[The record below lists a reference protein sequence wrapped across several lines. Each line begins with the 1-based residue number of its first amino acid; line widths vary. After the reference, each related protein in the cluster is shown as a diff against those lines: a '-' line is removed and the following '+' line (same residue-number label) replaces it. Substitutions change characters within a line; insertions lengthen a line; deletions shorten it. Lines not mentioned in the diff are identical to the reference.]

1 MRIGIDAKWF
11 FNGPPSGKVV
21 IKQLLKE
28 LLSDNYKTDVF
39 YVFLNK
45 ADKGLEFPY
54 QRDNIKLIYISSF
67 NNLISNAITL
77 PRHSKKHKIDVVLF
91 QNFGTFSKIK
101 NIVYIHDLLYL
112 DYPEFYSFKE
122 RLYLSLIKP
131 LAKRANTIVTI
142 SETERRRIVKHK
154 LGTNNVHFVYHGVDP
169 KFKPLKEHD
178 QLKVETFKKKYNLPD
193 EFILYLGRLNI
204 RKNIANL
211 ISAMQF
217 VNMPLVIVGEKDHK
231 SENLSSTIDTLGLND
246 KIIFTGY
253 IDEDEL
259 PLAYAL
265 ATLFCFPSYAEGF
278 GLPPLE
284 AMASG
289 TPVIVS
295 DRTSLP
301 EVCEDAALYV
311 NPDEPSDIA
320 KKINTL
326 LASKEIIN
334 TFAHKGVVQ
343 SKKFSWKKS
352 AENLMN
358 IIKATNDSKNHF

>member
-1 MRIGIDAKWF
+1 MKIGIDAKWF

-21 IKQLLKE
+21 IKQLLEE
-28 LLSDNYKTDVF
+28 LLSDNYKTDEF
-39 YVFLNK
+39 YIFLNK
-45 ADKGLEFPY
+45 RDKGFKFPY
-54 QRDNIKLIYISSF
+54 QRDNIKLVYIRSY
-67 NNLISNAITL
+67 NNLVSNAITL
-77 PRHSKKHKIDVVLF
+77 PRHSKKHKLEVVLF
-91 QNFGTFSKIK
+91 QNFGTLSKIK
-101 NIVYIHDLLYL
+101 NVVYIHDLLYL
-112 DYPEFYSFKE
+112 DFPQFYSFKE
-122 RLYLSLIKP
+122 RLYLSVLKP

-142 SETERRRIVKHK
+142 SKAERGRIIKHK

-169 KFKPLKEHD
+169 KFKPLDKHD
-178 QLKVETFKKKYNLPD
+178 KLQVETFKEKYNLPD
-193 EFILYLGRLNI
+193 QFILYLGRLNI

-211 ISAMQF
+211 IYAMQF
-217 VNMPLVIVGEKDHK
+217 VDTPLVIVGEKDHK
-231 SENLSSTIDTLGLND
+231 SENLSSIIDALSLND

-253 IDEDEL
+253 IEDYEL
-259 PLAYAL
+259 PLVYAV
-265 ATLFCFPSYAEGF
+265 ATIFCFPSYAEGF

-311 NPDEPSDIA
+311 NPDDPTDIA

-326 LASKEIIN
+326 LASKEIID
-334 TFAHKGVVQ
+334 TFANKGLVQ

-358 IIKATNDSKNHF
+358 IIKATNDS

>member
-1 MRIGIDAKWF
+1 MKIGIDAKWF

-21 IKQLLKE
+21 VKQLLKE
-28 LLSDNYKTDVF
+28 LLSSTYKDEEF

-45 ADKGLEFPY
+45 ADKEIEFPY
-54 QRDNIKLIYISSF
+54 KRENIKCIYISSF

-77 PRHSKKHKIDVVLF
+77 PKYAKKHKLDVVLF
-91 QNFGTFSKIK
+91 QNFGTFSNIK
-101 NIVYIHDLLYL
+101 SIVYIHDLLYL
-112 DYPEFYSFKE
+112 DYPQFYSLKE
-122 RLYLSLIKP
+122 RLYLSLLKP
-131 LAKRANTIVTI
+131 LAKKANTIVTI
-142 SETERRRIVKHK
+142 SETEKNRIIKHK
-154 LGTNNVHFVYHGVDP
+154 LGGVNNVHFVYHGVDK
-169 KFKPLKEHD
+169 KFKPLDQHD
-178 QLKVETFKKKYNLPD
+178 KKQIEAFKLKYNLPNQ
-193 EFILYLGRLNI
+193 FILYLGRLNI

-211 ISAMQF
+211 ISAMQY
-217 VNMPLVIVGEKDHK
+217 VNTPLVIAGENDHK
-231 SENLSSTIDTLGLND
+231 SEDLLSKIKTLGLQN

-253 IDEDEL
+253 LEENEL
-259 PLAYAL
+259 PLVYAL

-301 EVCEDAALYV
+301 EVCEDAGMYI
-311 NPDEPSDIA
+311 NPNDSLDIA

-334 TFAHKGVVQ
+334 TFATKGVIQ
-343 SKKFSWKKS
+343 AKKFSWIKS

-358 IIKATNDSKNHF
+358 IIKTTNDS

>member
-28 LLSDNYKTDVF
+28 LLSDSYRTYEF
-39 YVFLNK
+39 FIFLK
-45 ADKGLEFPY
+45 KKDKELKFPY
-54 QRDNIKLIYISSF
+54 QNKNIKLVYVSSF

-77 PRHSKKHKIDVVLF
+77 PRHSKKHKLDVVLF

-101 NIVYIHDLLYL
+101 NVVYIHDLLYL
-112 DYPEFYSFKE
+112 DYPQFYSFKE

-154 LGTNNVHFVYHGVDP
+154 LGSDNVHFVYHGVDP
-169 KFKPLKEHD
+169 KFKPLEGHDKLQIQAFKE
-178 QLKVETFKKKYNLPD
+178 KYNLPD
-193 EFILYLGRLNI
+193 EFVLYLGRLNV

-211 ISAMQF
+211 IYAMQF
-217 VNMPLVIVGEKDHK
+217 VNTPLVIVGENDHK
-231 SENLSSTIDTLGLND
+231 SENLSSTIDALGIND
-246 KIIFTGY
+246 KIFFTGFV
-253 IDEDEL
+253 DEAEL
-259 PLAYAL
+259 PLVYAL

-301 EVCEDAALYV
+301 EVCEDAALYI
-311 NPDEPSDIA
+311 NPDDPSDIA
-320 KKINTL
+320 EKINTF
-326 LASKEIIN
+326 LASKEMID
-334 TFAHKGVVQ
+334 TFANKGIIQ

-358 IIKATNDSKNHF
+358 IISTTT

>member
-1 MRIGIDAKWF
+1 MKIGIDAKWF
-11 FNGPPSGKVV
+11 FSGPPSGKVV

-28 LLSDNYKTDVF
+28 LLSDNYRTFEF
-39 YVFLNK
+39 YVFLK
-45 ADKGLEFPY
+45 KKEKDLKFPY
-54 QRDNIKLIYISSF
+54 QNKNIKLVYVTTH
-67 NNLISNAITL
+67 NNLITNVFIL
-77 PRHSKKHKIDVVLF
+77 PRHFKKFELDVVLL
-91 QNFGTFSKIK
+91 QNFGSFSKI
-101 NIVYIHDLLYL
+101 NSVLYIHDLLYL
-112 DYPEFYSFKE
+112 DYPQFYSYKE
-122 RLYLSLIKP
+122 RLYLSFLKP
-131 LAKRANTIVTI
+131 LAKRANKIVTI
-142 SETERRRIVKHK
+142 SEAEKRRIIKHK
-154 LGTNNVHFVYHGVDP
+154 LGNNNVQFVYHGVDS
-169 KFKPLKEHD
+169 KFKPLEGHNKLNIQAFKE
-178 QLKVETFKKKYNLPD
+178 KYNLPN

-217 VNMPLVIVGEKDHK
+217 IDTPLVIVGEKDHK
-231 SENLSSTIDTLGLND
+231 NENLSSTIDVLGLND
-246 KIIFTGY
+246 KIFFTGY
-253 IDEDEL
+253 IEEFEL

-289 TPVIVS
+289 TPVVVS

-311 NPDEPSDIA
+311 NPDDPSDIA

-334 TFAHKGVVQ
+334 TFAAKGVVQ
-343 SKKFSWKKS
+343 SKKFSWGKS
-352 AENLMN
+352 AENLMK
-358 IIKATNDSKNHF
+358 IIKATNDN

>member
-1 MRIGIDAKWF
+1 MKIGIDAQWF

-21 IKQLLKE
+21 VKQLLE
-28 LLSDNYKTDVF
+28 QLFSDKYKTDEF
-39 YVFLNK
+39 YIFLNK
-45 ADKGLEFPY
+45 TNQGLEFPY
-54 QRDNIKLIYISSF
+54 QRNNIKLVYISKF
-67 NNLISNAITL
+67 NNLISNAIIV
-77 PRHSKKHKIDVVLF
+77 PMYSKRYKLDVVLF

-101 NIVYIHDLLYL
+101 NVVYIHDLLYL
-112 DYPEFYSFKE
+112 DYPQFYSFKE
-122 RLYLSLIKP
+122 KLYLSFLKP
-131 LAKRANTIVTI
+131 LAKRANSIVTI
-142 SETERRRIVKHK
+142 SETEKSRIIKHK
-154 LGTNNVHFVYHGVDP
+154 LGSNNVHFVYHGVDL
-169 KFKPLKEHD
+169 KFKPINEHD
-178 QLKVETFKKKYNLPD
+178 SLRIETFKKKYNLPD
-193 EFILYLGRLNI
+193 KFILYLGRLNI
-204 RKNIANL
+204 RKNISNL

-217 VNMPLVIVGEKDHK
+217 VDIPLVIVGENDHK
-231 SENLSSTIDTLGLND
+231 SENLSLIIESLGLNH

-265 ATLFCFPSYAEGF
+265 ATVFCFPSYAEGF

-301 EVCEDAALYV
+301 EVCGDAALYV
-311 NPDEPSDIA
+311 DPDDPSDIA

-326 LASKEIIN
+326 LASNRIID
-334 TFAHKGVVQ
+334 TFANKGVIQ
-343 SKKFSWKKS
+343 SKKFSWKIA

-358 IIKATNDSKNHF
+358 IIKTTHDS